1 MAMTGLVL
9 LAALMTVAGAGLLY
23 VAWTGRMW
31 NGAVAAAGGWLIL
44 LLALAPWVQA
54 LGVEFGVV
62 VGLLAPSLA
71 AWVWV
76 TWQGRRKDEI
86 ARPDQRPWQAG
97 RLPRLSTAGRQVVR
111 FLVAVPAAGLVATWL
126 TIALGRLLPWSEMS
140 RLAAIVILMPVVWGL
155 LSAWLVSAHR
165 WQRPVLFT
173 AIAGAGS
180 ALALYGGLL

>member
-1 MAMTGLVL
+1 MTGLLL
-9 LAALMTVAGAGLLY
+9 LAALMTLAGAGLLY
-23 VAWTGRMW
+23 AAWLGRMW
-31 NGAVAAAGGWLIL
+31 NGAVAVAGGWLIL
-44 LLALAPWVQA
+44 LMALAPWVQA

-76 TWQGRRKDEI
+76 TWQGRQRGEP
-86 ARPDQRPWQAG
+86 ARSDQRPWQTGRWPGAG
-97 RLPRLSTAGRQVVR
+97 AAGRQVVR
-111 FLVAVPAAGLVATWL
+111 FMVVVPAAGLAATWI
-126 TIALGRLLPWSEMS
+126 TITMGSLLPWSEMS

-155 LSAWLVSAHR
+155 LAAWLVSATR

-173 AIAGAGS
+173 AAAGAAS